1 MGFMLRYELK
11 ENKNVFMSEKKLV
24 EEMASQIK
32 EMPKQDKSIL
42 IKGKSTLKDLIN
54 ILKKL

>member
-1 MGFMLRYELK
+1 
-11 ENKNVFMSEKKLV
+11 MSEKKLV